1 MRFRKGL
8 LCGAKPKILEK
19 FEVRSIISINENA
32 LEIINQMMEQEN
44 ELGIKTIEL
53 DNGTTVV
60 DAGAEVRGGYK
71 AGKYFAEVCLAGL
84 GDVQFTMEERPKV
97 QVQVDNA
104 IKACMASQYAG
115 WSIEVGDYYAMGAGP
130 ARALSRVED
139 LFDELDYE
147 DDSDVAVL
155 TLETGEIPSE
165 EVADSIAD
173 DCGVSSENLY
183 LLVAPTA
190 SIAGSVQVSARVV
203 ETGIHKLHT
212 LDFEIDTIK
221 TGIGSAPI
229 APVAE
234 NDLEAMGK
242 TNDCTLYGGN
252 TIYFVEAEDSEIEE
266 VIDEV
271 PSSASEDY
279 GSPFI
284 EVFEEY
290 DRDFFKIDRK
300 LFSPAKITIN
310 NMETGTVFKAGEINE
325 EILKESLEI

>member
-1 MRFRKGL
+1 MRK
-8 LCGAKPKILEK
+8 
-19 FEVRSIISINENA
+19 IISINENA
-32 LEIINQMMEQEN
+32 LEIINQMIEDQEKLSIN
-44 ELGIKTIEL
+44 TIEL

-60 DAGAEVRGGYK
+60 DAGAKERGGYK

-84 GDVQFTMEERPKV
+84 GEVQFTMEKRPKV

-115 WSIEVGDYYAMGAGP
+115 WSIETEEYYAMGAGP
-130 ARALSRVED
+130 ARALSRVEE

-147 DDSDVAVL
+147 EKADVAVL
-155 TLETGEIPSE
+155 TLETGEIPGE
-165 EVADSIAD
+165 EVADYIAD
-173 DCGVSSENLY
+173 ECGVSPADLY

-212 LDFEIDTIK
+212 LGFEISTIK

-229 APVAE
+229 APVAGS
-234 NDLEAMGK
+234 DLEAMGK

-252 TIYFVEAEDSEIEE
+252 TVYFVEAEDSEIEE

-271 PSSASEDY
+271 PSNASEDY

-300 LFSPAKITIN
+300 LFSPARITIN
-310 NMETGTVFKAGEINE
+310 NMKTGAVYKAGEINE
-325 EILKESLEI
+325 KVLKESLEI

>member
-1 MRFRKGL
+1 M
-8 LCGAKPKILEK
+8 
-19 FEVRSIISINENA
+19 ISINENA
-32 LEIINQMMEQEN
+32 LEIIQQMIEEKDK
-44 ELGIKTIEL
+44 LGINTIEL
-53 DNGTTVV
+53 DNKTTVV
-60 DAGAEVRGGYK
+60 NAGANVKGGYK

-84 GDVQFTMEERPKV
+84 GEIQFTGRNRPKV

-104 IKACMASQYAG
+104 VTACMASQYAG

-147 DDSDVAVL
+147 DDTDVAVL
-155 TLETGEIPSE
+155 TLESGEIPPE
-165 EVADSIAD
+165 EAADYIAD
-173 DCGVSSENLY
+173 ECGVNTSDLY
-183 LLVAPTA
+183 LLVASTA

-212 LDFEIDTIK
+212 LDFEIETIK

-229 APVAE
+229 APVAA

-252 TIYFVEAEDSEIEE
+252 TIYFVKAEDSEIEE
-266 VIDEV
+266 VIEEV

-284 EVFEEY
+284 EIFEEY
-290 DRDFFKIDRK
+290 DRDFFKIDKK
-300 LFSPAKITIN
+300 LFSPARVTIN
-310 NMETGTVFKAGEINE
+310 NMETGSVYRSGEINE
-325 EILKESLEI
+325 KVLKESLEI